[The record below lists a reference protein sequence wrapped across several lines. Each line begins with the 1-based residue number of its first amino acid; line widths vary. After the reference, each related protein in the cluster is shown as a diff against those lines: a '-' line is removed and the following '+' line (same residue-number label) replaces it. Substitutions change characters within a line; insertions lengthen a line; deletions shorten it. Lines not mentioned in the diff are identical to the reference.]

1 MTAGDVVRSL
11 YAAINARDDRAFELL
26 ADDFEWHEPERSLLG
41 GSHRGVAEVRHALE
55 AQLEVFD
62 EFHIEPE
69 ELHERDDRVAVGVRQ
84 RARGGASGAEV
95 EIRIGHLW
103 TVKDGRVVR
112 LEVFAAR
119 EAARRVVDEAAG

>member
-1 MTAGDVVRSL
+1 VTAGDVVRSL
-11 YAAINARDDRAFELL
+11 YAAINARDARAFELL

-41 GSHRGVAEVRHALE
+41 GSHRGVAEARQALE

-69 ELHERDDRVAVGVRQ
+69 EVYERDG
-84 RARGGASGAEV
+84 RGGASGVEV

-103 TVKDGRVVR
+103 TVTDGRVIR
-112 LEVFAAR
+112 LEAFAAR
-119 EAARRVVDEAAG
+119 EAARRVVDNAAG